1 MSASENVDEWALSA
15 KYGVRG
21 FTVAGAYEVQPEGL
35 DKGAAG
41 KDDKT
46 FWALRGGYAQDN
58 WAVNAWYGTDN
69 NSDKGG
75 DNDDTKSFSV
85 SGNIDI
91 GKVGLVVIH
100 ENEES
105 GDKAAR
111 KDDSATILNVNY
123 HFTKKSRVYGAYI
136 ARDYDTDAEKDDE
149 VRIGL
154 RMDF

>member
-1 MSASENVDEWALSA
+1 MAVGQSGAGEITKTSATDVADSSEDV
-15 KYGVRG
+15 
-21 FTVAGAYEVQPEGL
+21 
-35 DKGAAG
+35 
-41 KDDKT
+41 T
-46 FWALRGGYAQDN
+46 FWALRGGYGQDN
-58 WAVNAWYGTDN
+58 WAVNAWYGVRND
-69 NSDKGG
+69 SDWTNGE
-75 DNDDTKSFSV
+75 DMTIFSM

-100 ENEES
+100 ENREKNKE
-105 GDKAAR
+105 GAGTAAGNDANNAAITQV
-111 KDDSATILNVNY
+111 DDSATILNVNY